1 MPLLGRRKKKIAH
14 VAPIN
19 TLPRREDSNLK
30 RGQMINNRSNEQRL
44 TNRIVKSS
52 ADAAEGEYRKM
63 YQQTLS
69 DLYQDNLRLQNEN
82 ERLQN
87 ENERLQY
94 LLQHL
99 HHNQTIQRRSTRNL
113 PRNSTRNLPRNSTR
127 NLPQNWSPKYW
138 SKQHVTWGR

>member
-82 ERLQN
+82 ERLQ
-87 ENERLQY
+87 Y

-99 HHNQTIQRRSTRNL
+99 HHNQTIQRR
-113 PRNSTRNLPRNSTR
+113 STRNLPRNSTR